1 MGTNKYSV
9 ILLSTAEQDLKDLL
23 FFIAADNVAAALA
36 QGDRIEKKLRALST
50 YPRLGKV
57 PNDEKL
63 ARLDYRVVV
72 VDNYLIFYKIS
83 RKTVLIYRIV
93 HGARDV
99 PGLLSDLGVG

>member
-1 MGTNKYSV
+1 VGTNRYSV
-9 ILLSTAEQDLKDLL
+9 RLLSTAEQDLKDLL
-23 FFIAADNVAAALA
+23 FFIAADNMSAALA
-36 QGDRIEKKLRALST
+36 QGDRIEKKIGALST
-50 YPRLGKV
+50 YPHLGKI

-83 RKTVLIYRIV
+83 GKTILIYRIV

-99 PGLLSDLGVG
+99 PGLLTDIGQN

>member
-1 MGTNKYSV
+1 MSTSRYSV
-9 ILLSTAEQDLKDLL
+9 KLLSTAEQDLQDLL
-23 FFIAADNVAAALA
+23 SFIAADKVAAALA
-36 QGDRIEKKLRALST
+36 QGDQIEKKLSDLST
-50 YPRLGKV
+50 YPRLRKV

-83 RKTVLIYRIV
+83 GRIIRVYRII

-99 PGLLSDLGVG
+99 PGLLMDLGQK